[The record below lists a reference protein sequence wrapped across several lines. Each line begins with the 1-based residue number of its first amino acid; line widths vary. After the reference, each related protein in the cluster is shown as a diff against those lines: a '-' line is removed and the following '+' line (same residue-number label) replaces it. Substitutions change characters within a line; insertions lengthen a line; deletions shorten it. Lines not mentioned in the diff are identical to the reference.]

1 MKKIVII
8 FPKERRDKNLRIQIV
23 YNALFYARN
32 CNARCARLCKLPTC
46 RKSIALRLDEER
58 NQNKNR
64 RTNNL
69 IRRD

>member
-32 CNARCARLCKLPTC
+32 CWARLCKLPTC

-64 RTNNL
+64 RTHNL